1 MGMKSFQTLSVNE
14 KEIEKSSCNTSYE
27 KKRREKFW
35 SSYIVDERK
44 GVRNSC
50 NLNER
55 PREKTFQA
63 LEMSVRK
70 K

>member
-1 MGMKSFQTLSVNE
+1 
-14 KEIEKSSCNTSYE
+14 
-27 KKRREKFW
+27 
-35 SSYIVDERK
+35 
-44 GVRNSC
+44 VRNSC